1 MRFFVVRITKFA
13 LHFANHNEFMFPSL
27 FPTFISYIYVSTS
40 YSKEICSY
48 SAMLVRLV
56 RKAAAAPVDRQ
67 VYSWQILIGKLRN
80 SASERAA
87 DHKYLPY
94 SQFQWTAKYFQG
106 VDRLVTSFVVTSLDS
121 GQRSYS
127 MLAWLAAVNK
137 ISTSAETLLRM
148 TEITEVHIR
157 GHLISAN

>member
-1 MRFFVVRITKFA
+1 
-13 LHFANHNEFMFPSL
+13 MFPLHIPKRSVATPQCWL
-27 FPTFISYIYVSTS
+27 DWSGT
-40 YSKEICSY
+40 
-48 SAMLVRLV
+48 LQQ
-56 RKAAAAPVDRQ
+56 APVDRQ

-94 SQFQWTAKYFQG
+94 SQFQLTAKYFQG

-127 MLAWLAAVNK
+127 RLAWLAAVNK